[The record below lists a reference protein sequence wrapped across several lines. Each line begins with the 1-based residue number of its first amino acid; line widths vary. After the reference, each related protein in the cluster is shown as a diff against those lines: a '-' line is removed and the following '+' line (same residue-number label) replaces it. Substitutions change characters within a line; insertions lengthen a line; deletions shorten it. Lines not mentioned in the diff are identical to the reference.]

1 MRLVAGIEQCVDEIA
16 ADKARTADDCY
27 FHCVYLS
34 RL

>member
-27 FHCVYLS
+27 FHG
-34 RL
+34 